1 LLKAR
6 FQSLPLVLMLAL
18 IVGGVG
24 PSGPVA
30 QAEACSSSLNVFSS
44 LGSLHTPRG
53 DPAAILLQNG
63 QVLVA
68 GGYDG
73 TTAPLASAELY
84 NRATGTFTQLAAQI
98 TTPMGPENLVPLSG
112 SWICSFTSATSGQ
125 VSGGVFELT
134 PTNRGAANIV
144 AGNVTIV
151 GASKAQV
158 ATQPQGTIVLP
169 SSNQSGNVSFQA
181 GTQGFTWI
189 VTSATVGESLHIL
202 QGNTPGMCYPS
213 R

>member
-1 LLKAR
+1 MKCGLRMLLLA
-6 FQSLPLVLMLAL
+6 LVLLSSLSVSTPARST
-18 IVGGVG
+18 INVGG
-24 PSGPVA
+24 
-30 QAEACSSSLNVFSS
+30 AEVTAGNV
-44 LGSLHTPRG
+44 
-53 DPAAILLQNG
+53 
-63 QVLVA
+63 
-68 GGYDG
+68 
-73 TTAPLASAELY
+73 
-84 NRATGTFTQLAAQI
+84 
-98 TTPMGPENLVPLSG
+98 VPLSG

-134 PTNRGAANIV
+134 PTNPGAANIA
-144 AGNVTIV
+144 AGNVIIV